1 MQLEDLKES
10 HLESVFLSFTSF
22 SIHDDNWSSQIQ
34 SSLCG
39 LVKHYI
45 ESKGCCSSSNPW
57 GCIQSRS
64 YSRMNFTHVPTS
76 CLTERC
82 IENLSRLHRAVEQ
95 RQNVPKASK
104 TTNCG
109 RSEKMWTASFLPHH
123 NSQYYPPTISNGF
136 ELAKM
141 TGDTDYRCVGND
153 NPTCKV
159 LLQNIIFNVSVF
171 CLYCKLI
178 YFSRQKRREV
188 SCMIDDCCMI
198 LTQSRLFCKLKTL
211 VVSHHTF
218 VVF

>member
-82 IENLSRLHRAVEQ
+82 IENLLGFTEQLSRGKMFPKPQKRQIVGVQKKCEQLHFCRI
-95 RQNVPKASK
+95 
-104 TTNCG
+104 TTLNTLL
-109 RSEKMWTASFLPHH
+109 SSHLH
-123 NSQYYPPTISNGF
+123 NNGF

-141 TGDTDYRCVGND
+141 TGDTYFTWCVGHYD
-153 NPTCKV
+153 KNPTF
-159 LLQNIIFNVSVF
+159 FNVCVSVF
-171 CLYCKLI
+171 CTVY
-178 YFSRQKRREV
+178 
-188 SCMIDDCCMI
+188 
-198 LTQSRLFCKLKTL
+198 
-211 VVSHHTF
+211 
-218 VVF
+218 